1 MHGNLLP
8 YVTTHKFNF
17 QIREKF
23 MTNIILPS
31 TLLFSSLLFCQI
43 NTETMR
49 ADNLSPGFH
58 QEMNMSFSYISG
70 ISEIMF
76 LRGNYR
82 IDYQSQSDWSGFFV
96 TKYDRAF
103 EKSENDFSNKGF
115 GQIRAVKQVLSRIQ
129 VESFLQKEF
138 NYFIDL
144 KNRELIGMGLRFK
157 PVDKIFIGMGIM
169 HEKEVYLENS
179 TQNFMKSTNY
189 INYSLILMEKVTIQ
203 NILYYQ
209 FKLEEM
215 NHYRLLWDGK
225 IIFEGSDWLSFH
237 INCHYHYD
245 MSEINSSGRNNS
257 YLEISNGLGFN
268 F

>member
-144 KNRELIGMGLRFK
+144 ENRELIGGNVRFNPFK
-157 PVDKIFIGMGIM
+157 KFFIATGTMY
-169 HEKEVYLENS
+169 EKEVYKSKEE
-179 TQNFMKSTNY
+179 QNFMKSTSY
-189 INYSLILMEKVTIQ
+189 INYSMQPMEKVTIV
-203 NILYYQ
+203 NVLYYQ
-209 FKLEEM
+209 FKLEEID
-215 NHYRLLWDGK
+215 NYRILWDGK
-225 IIFEGSDWLSFH
+225 LSFQGSDWLSFYLSCNYRYDISK
-237 INCHYHYD
+237 INPGSSYF
-245 MSEINSSGRNNS
+245 EI
-257 YLEISNGLGFN
+257 INGLGFR

>member
-1 MHGNLLP
+1 
-8 YVTTHKFNF
+8 
-17 QIREKF
+17 

-31 TLLFSSLLFCQI
+31 ILLFSSLIFCQV
-43 NTETMR
+43 NTEAMR
-49 ADNLSPGFH
+49 ADNLSPGIH
-58 QEMNMSFSYISG
+58 QEMKMSFSYISG
-70 ISEIMF
+70 NSEIMF

-144 KNRELIGMGLRFK
+144 ENRELIGGNVRFNPFK
-157 PVDKIFIGMGIM
+157 KFFIATGVM
-169 HEKEVYLENS
+169 HEKEVYQNEEE
-179 TQNFMKSTNY
+179 QNFMKSTSY
-189 INYSLILMEKVTIQ
+189 INYSVQPMEKVTIE
-203 NILYYQ
+203 NVLYYQ
-209 FKLEEM
+209 FKLEAM
-215 NHYRLLWDGK
+215 DNYRILWDGTLSVQ
-225 IIFEGSDWLSFH
+225 GSNWLSFYLRY
-237 INCHYHYD
+237 NYRYD
-245 MSEINSSGRNNS
+245 ISEIHQDGIS
-257 YLEISNGLGFN
+257 YFEITNGLGFH